1 MTIEDLKINIDNCV
15 KYIKDKYGEQEDL
28 SPAQWLTLIAEE
40 FGEFAQEI
48 NDNNLGNNFIEEG
61 CQVCATTLCAMEQI
75 FNNSTKVMDKKFV
88 IKKNDKKYVVY
99 ATDAETA
106 KQKLEV
112 KINPDRIVE
121 VADTYNIS
129 LDRYDRQLS
138 RLNDAIQLLEGVD
151 GYSKIYSSVQGLW
164 GVLKKEIQSDDRL
177 SNDEKQGLFR
187 KYNL

>member
-1 MTIEDLKINIDNCV
+1 MMTIEDLKINIDNCV

-112 KINPDRIVE
+112 KINPNRVVE
-121 VADTYNIS
+121 VADA
-129 LDRYDRQLS
+129 
-138 RLNDAIQLLEGVD
+138 NDTINESELHKLCMYLLKAKD
-151 GYSKIYSSVQGLW
+151 ILTDYK
-164 GVLKKEIQSDDRL
+164 
-177 SNDEKQGLFR
+177 R
-187 KYNL
+187 KYNVNGSVDKNMLKQEINHIVDTINGFRNLI

>member
-1 MTIEDLKINIDNCV
+1 MITIEDLKINIDNCV

-121 VADTYNIS
+121 VADDFKPGNLQQVKEATIF
-129 LDRYDRQLS
+129 
-138 RLNDAIQLLEGVD
+138 LENGVAE
-151 GYSKIYSSVQGLW
+151 L
-164 GVLKKEIQSDDRL
+164 
-177 SNDEKQGLFR
+177 R
-187 KYNL
+187 KYSNSNKGLTECYDIISELKQRLEYLLNRMK

>member
-75 FNNSTKVMDKKFV
+75 FNNSTKIMDKKFV

-112 KINPDRIVE
+112 KINPDRVVE
-121 VADTYNIS
+121 VADAFKSGNLQQVKEAT
-129 LDRYDRQLS
+129 RY
-138 RLNDAIQLLEGVD
+138 LENGVSELKR
-151 GYSKIYSSVQGLW
+151 YSN
-164 GVLKKEIQSDDRL
+164 
-177 SNDEKQGLFR
+177 SNDGLTECFNIISELKER
-187 KYNL
+187 LESVLNRMK